1 MFYQRIS
8 VNFPKF
14 KKEKLTKHHKTEKI
28 NIQIIAEIK
37 IVMEMIQYRM

>member
-14 KKEKLTKHHKTEKI
+14 KKEKLTKHHKIEKR

-37 IVMEMIQYRM
+37 MVMEMIQY